1 MKIRSLTHLIMI
13 GLLGSGLASFSA
25 AQEPADTPAAHDL
38 PARTPAGVASGYPP
52 AGGKGPGSGHSY
64 QTGTGGPGQGSPQY
78 QGGRDAKPAAT
89 ADPASGDTRNDTQ
102 PASTI
107 DAAADEPVN
116 NAEPAPAV
124 PGPYGNTADQG
135 QPYYSGNWDPYSRG
149 RGYGYG
155 RYQRGY
161 GYGYPGYR
169 GLGGGRYPH
178 HRQFGNPPVYHPAQP
193 AAGEQSAGSE

>member
-1 MKIRSLTHLIMI
+1 MRSLLIMFLFALPGAGAALAGDAGQLAGQSAERTI
-13 GLLGSGLASFSA
+13 NAGSPRGA
-25 AQEPADTPAAHDL
+25 TPA
-38 PARTPAGVASGYPP
+38 YPQ
-52 AGGKGPGSGHSY
+52 AAGKGPGSGHSY
-64 QTGTGGPGQGSPQY
+64 QQGTAGPRQGSPNY
-78 QGGRDAKPAAT
+78 QGGRDAKPAAA
-89 ADPASGDTRNDTQ
+89 ADPASGDTRKDTQ
-102 PASTI
+102 QASAT
-107 DAAADEPVN
+107 DATADEPVN
-116 NAEPAPAV
+116 DAEPAPAV

-193 AAGEQSAGSE
+193 AASKPPAGSE